1 MSEFPS
7 RLLEKLPPNE
17 LVKSWTENESETQV
31 QGVKSPLLS
40 LAVLI
45 NIYDPCTISI
55 LSHKNADEKNLD
67 EAGRGI

>member
-7 RLLEKLPPNE
+7 RLLEKLPPDE
-17 LVKSWTENESETQV
+17 LVKSWTENESESQV

>member
-7 RLLEKLPPNE
+7 RLLEKLPPDE
-17 LVKSWTENESETQV
+17 LVKSWTENESESQV
-31 QGVKSPLLS
+31 QRVSKAPCS